1 MNLNLK
7 RKVWYMCTAV
17 FVVCVTSIVYS
28 CNSEDAFFDE
38 TGNCSGKVHTR
49 ALSAKSISTLVDSV
63 AESDE
68 FIDFVMETEAL
79 AKKTKAYTK
88 TLSDEKFEELMYN
101 QNNDDYMEDFMK
113 KAGIEEDLK
122 RIAKVKT
129 KLVMNEQFA
138 RLTEEERMQ
147 LFLGE
152 AKLNTRVMLKQRP
165 ELTEFDCDAR
175 RQADYSWARATAD
188 LGLIGCTCMVE
199 IPLAACVCYT
209 MVMANYANDIRLAD
223 RAYEDCMRSIGK

>member
-1 MNLNLK
+1 MNLKLK
-7 RKVWYMCTAV
+7 KKVCLV
-17 FVVCVTSIVYS
+17 LVVCMTCIVYS

-38 TGNCSGKVHTR
+38 TGICEGEVHTR
-49 ALSAKSISTLVDSV
+49 ALSARSICTLVDSV

-79 AKKTKAYTK
+79 AEKTKAYTK
-88 TLSDEKFEELMYN
+88 TLSDEEFEELIYN
-101 QNNDDYMEDFMK
+101 QNNDDYMEDFTK
-113 KAGIEEDLK
+113 KAGIERNLEQ
-122 RIAKVKT
+122 IAKTKT
-129 KLVMNEQFA
+129 KLVMNEQFI

-152 AKLNTRVMLKQRP
+152 TKLNSRVMVKKRS

-175 RQADYSWARATAD
+175 RQSDYSWARAKAD

-199 IPLAACVCYT
+199 VPIAACLCYAL
-209 MVMANYANDIRLAD
+209 VMANYADDIRQAD